1 MDHVASDYADDEIL
15 VASLRRGEDAAFGW
29 LLDRYGAS
37 LRRLARSF
45 VATDGAAEDAVQETW
60 MAVITGIDRFERRAS
75 VKTWLYRILV
85 NVARSKAVRE
95 HRSVPMSSLA
105 DELDPDEPAVD
116 PTRFVAAGSAR
127 AGSWAAPP
135 VPWDEEPEARLLGTE
150 TLAVVEAAVAA
161 LPPHQARVLRLRDLE
176 GWASTEVCN
185 ALDLSETNQ
194 RVLLHRAR
202 AKVRQALESHFDR
215 STP

>member
-1 MDHVASDYADDEIL
+1 VGHVASDYADDEIL
-15 VASLRRGEDAAFGW
+15 VVSLRRGDDAAFGW

-37 LRRLARSF
+37 LRRLARSY
-45 VATDGAAEDAVQETW
+45 VATDAAAEDAVQETW
-60 MAVITGIDRFERRAS
+60 MAVITGIDRFEQRAS
-75 VKTWLYRILV
+75 VKTWLYRILI
-85 NVARSKAVRE
+85 NVARSTGVRE
-95 HRSVPMSSLA
+95 HRSVPVSSLA
-105 DELDPDEPAVD
+105 DELDPDEAAVD
-116 PTRFVAAGSAR
+116 PARFVAAGSPR

-150 TLAVVEAAVAA
+150 TLAVVDAAVTT
-161 LPPHQARVLRLRDLE
+161 LPPQQARVLRLRDLE
-176 GWASTEVCN
+176 GWAAAEVCN